1 MQFGKAFDNII
12 KKVSNTHPQHGI
24 VNLSKY
30 DLADVVVRVGL
41 SPSMILK
48 LAVAIPLVLP
58 KIDYLIAV
66 HMVLLM
72 GCMESLPIT

>member
-1 MQFGKAFDNII
+1 MQFGKALENII
-12 KKVSNTHPQHGI
+12 KKASNTHPQHHK

-30 DLADVVVRVGL
+30 DLADVVMRVGL

-58 KIDYLIAV
+58 KIDCLIAV
-66 HMVLLM
+66 HVVLLM
-72 GCMESLPIT
+72 QCMESLPIN